1 MFNESQTY
9 LKLFLQKYPKII
21 ENISKIIKF
30 LNLGLV
36 VLFSRIEGDP
46 KSECWVQNFWTQLLQ
61 FKAQF
66 EILLNFEINFCPFC
80 AIVFKWSYL
89 PCFNLDLCIV
99 LSFGFLPSQALKSYV
114 TCQKKAPKKW
124 PKIKWNIKCADFFFK
139 LNLYLNME
147 TWPQNFFP
155 HSFLFSYSITFTSI
169 ISCPWLSHFFLTHL
183 CIFSPSTSLVN

>member
-21 ENISKIIKF
+21 ENISKIIIKF

-46 KSECWVQNFWTQLLQ
+46 KIEVGQAWKDLVCIWGVEFKIRMLSSNFWTRLLY

-99 LSFGFLPSQALKSYV
+99 LSFGFLPSQALKSHV

-124 PKIKWNIKCADFFFK
+124 PKIKWNIKCVDFFF
-139 LNLYLNME
+139 
-147 TWPQNFFP
+147 
-155 HSFLFSYSITFTSI
+155 
-169 ISCPWLSHFFLTHL
+169 LS
-183 CIFSPSTSLVN
+183 